1 MENRDK
7 IQQQEDIVNPEQ
19 FQVGRSSEE
28 EKDIEKS
35 ETTQT
40 EDSGYTAQETEFAD
54 GKDTELNEA
63 LGNES
68 KTDDSNETNQEADGT
83 FENKDSGKDKGQ
95 QPEVND
101 I

>member
-7 IQQQEDIVNPEQ
+7 IQQEEDIVNPEQ
-19 FQVGRSSEE
+19 FQVGRSPEE
-28 EKDIEKS
+28 KKDIEKS

-40 EDSGYTAQETEFAD
+40 EDSGYTAQEAEFAD

-63 LGNES
+63 LGDES
-68 KTDDSNETNQEADGT
+68 KTDDSNEADQEADGSIK
-83 FENKDSGKDKGQ
+83 NKDSGEHKGQ

>member
-7 IQQQEDIVNPEQ
+7 LQQEEDISNPEQ
-19 FQVGRSSEE
+19 FQVGRSPEE
-28 EKDIEKS
+28 EKNIES
-35 ETTQT
+35 TQT

-63 LGNES
+63 LGSEPGIDDNSE
-68 KTDDSNETNQEADGT
+68 TDQEADGSL
-83 FENKDSGKDKGQ
+83 ENKDSGKDKGL